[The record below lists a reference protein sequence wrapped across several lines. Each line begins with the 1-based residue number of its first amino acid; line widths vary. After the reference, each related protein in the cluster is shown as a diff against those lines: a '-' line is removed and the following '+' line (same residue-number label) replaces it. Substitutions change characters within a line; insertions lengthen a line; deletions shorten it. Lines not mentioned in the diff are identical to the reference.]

1 MSDNNSNNLDVKLDP
16 EEMIQQG
23 VHFGHNPSKL
33 HPDMEP
39 YLYGIRN
46 TINIIDLEK
55 TSEKLKEA
63 LKFIKKLKENDKT
76 LLVVGTKI
84 QVQDLTKEFAEECDF
99 PYVNERWIGG
109 TFTNFDNIS
118 KRINYLKDLEQQQ
131 EEGEFEKYTKKE
143 KADKEEE
150 IQKLR
155 RKFGGLKELDG
166 LPDAVL
172 VLHMKKDD
180 LAVKEAKKKGVKI
193 VGIADTNVDPTDA
206 DYPIP
211 ANDDAITSVQ
221 YILEKIKQ
229 VAKP

>member
-23 VHFGHNPSKL
+23 VHFGHSPSKL

-55 TSEKLKEA
+55 TAEKMREA
-63 LKFIKKLKENDKT
+63 LQFIKKLVEEDKE

-84 QVQDLTKEFAEECDF
+84 QVQDLTKEFAEECGF
-99 PYVNERWIGG
+99 SYVNERWIGG

-118 KRINYLKDLEQQQ
+118 KRIDYLKDLEEKQ

-143 KADKEEE
+143 KAEKEEE
-150 IQKLR
+150 IEKLR
-155 RKFGGLKELDG
+155 RKFGGLKEMDG

-172 VLHMKKDD
+172 VLHMKEDN
-180 LAVKEAKKKGVKI
+180 LAVKEARKKGVK
-193 VGIADTNVDPTDA
+193 VVAIADTNVDPTKA

-211 ANDDAITSVQ
+211 ANDDAITSVG

-229 VAKP
+229 VVK

>member
-1 MSDNNSNNLDVKLDP
+1 MSDNNSKKLDVELDL

-23 VHFGHNPSKL
+23 IHFGHSPSKL

-55 TSEKLKEA
+55 TAEKLKEA
-63 LKFIKKLKENDKT
+63 LKFIKKLVEEDKDI
-76 LLVVGTKI
+76 LVVGTKI
-84 QVQDLTKEFAEECDF
+84 QVQDLTEEFAEECGF
-99 PYVNERWIGG
+99 SYVNERWIGG

-118 KRINYLKDLEQQQ
+118 KRIDYLKDLEKKQ

-143 KADKEEE
+143 KAEKQEE
-150 IQKLR
+150 ISKLR
-155 RKFGGLKELDG
+155 KKFGGLKEMEG
-166 LPDAVL
+166 LPDAIL

-180 LAVKEAKKKGVKI
+180 LAVKEAREKGVKVI
-193 VGIADTNVDPTDA
+193 GIADTNVDPTRA

-221 YILEKIKQ
+221 YILDKIKQ
-229 VAKP
+229 VV